1 MACDVHESL
10 TGAQTAGYALIVV
23 ALLCLSG
30 MAAGLT
36 LGLLSLDRLDLEVL
50 KRVGS
55 AAERKWSHKVRGA
68 GPRSPCAGPCRP
80 Q

>member
-1 MACDVHESL
+1 MAAAPCEDVAEIPL
-10 TGAQTAGYALIVV
+10 TPAQTAGYALIVI

-50 KRVGS
+50 KRVGTV
-55 AAERKWSHKVRGA
+55 AEKKWAHKVG
-68 GPRSPCAGPCRP
+68 
-80 Q
+80 

>member
-1 MACDVHESL
+1 MACDVHEAL
-10 TGAQTAGYALIVV
+10 TPAQAAGYALIVV

-50 KRVGS
+50 KRVGTV
-55 AAERKWSHKVRGA
+55 AEKKWAHKVG
-68 GPRSPCAGPCRP
+68 
-80 Q
+80 